1 MIRCPSCGASHPY
14 NSLFCDQCG
23 ARLEGSGSLAST
35 EEIGNAHPKPQTPV
49 SPTERPETPTRL
61 VLVLGHEEVEL
72 PLPLTRKVVL
82 GRFDPGRK
90 KGPDVD
96 LAAHQAYE
104 RGVSRQHAVLYQ
116 SGSRF
121 YVEDL
126 SSRNGTFVNGQRLE
140 PFQARPVDH
149 GDEIRLGTLPLVLLL
164 R

>member
-35 EEIGNAHPKPQTPV
+35 EEIGNAHPKLQTPV
-49 SPTERPETPTRL
+49 SPTERPETPTLL

-140 PFQARPVDH
+140 PFQASPVDH
-149 GDEIRLGTLPLVLLL
+149 GDEIRLGTLPLILLL

>member
-1 MIRCPSCGASHPY
+1 MIRCPSCGAVHPY
-14 NSLFCDQCG
+14 NTLFCDQCG
-23 ARLEGSGSLAST
+23 ARLTGSGPLAST
-35 EEIGNAHPKPQTPV
+35 EEIGNTHAKLQTPV
-49 SPTERPETPTRL
+49 SPTERPEAPTHL
-61 VLVLGHEEVEL
+61 ILVLGHEEMVF
-72 PLPLTRKVVL
+72 PLPLARKVVL
-82 GRFDPGRK
+82 GRFDPARR

-116 SGSRF
+116 SGNRF

-140 PFQARPVDH
+140 PFQACPVDH

>member
-23 ARLEGSGSLAST
+23 ARLVGSGSLAGT
-35 EEIGNAHPKPQTPV
+35 EGIGNAHPEPQTPV
-49 SPTERPETPTRL
+49 SPTERPETPTLL
-61 VLVLGHEEVEL
+61 VLALSYEEVEL

-140 PFQARPVDH
+140 PFQAHPVDH

>member
-1 MIRCPSCGASHPY
+1 MIRCPSCGVSHPY
-14 NSLFCDQCG
+14 NTLFCDQCG
-23 ARLEGSGSLAST
+23 ARLVGSGSLAST
-35 EEIGNAHPKPQTPV
+35 EEIGSTHTKPQTPV

-61 VLVLGHEEVEL
+61 VLALAHEEMEI

-90 KGPDVD
+90 KGPDID

-104 RGVSRQHAVLYQ
+104 RGVSRQHAILYQ
-116 SGSRF
+116 SGNQF

-140 PFQARPVDH
+140 PFQAHPVDH